1 MENDS
6 TFVAPEGV
14 YSVTEEHK
22 HSLLGVHTVNTA
34 PVQYPT
40 LIRTATVRFG
50 TSKAANSQVLSQLL
64 GGNREKDR
72 KERVLSAKDQRDDG
86 LSVSSSETPD
96 DVPSTEPSTSPDA
109 VPSPLMPHDQLNTIF
124 SQSPAQPGKKKSMSR
139 PKHNMRTTSS
149 TFITRLQNVDNLTR
163 NLQAKQGETTFLFYN
178 SGKSYIWAEV
188 GSKSKDPLA
197 KIYFSAYPTC
207 HDVNTTTV
215 SSDKIDVIIG
225 FNTGDILWF
234 DPISSRYGRINKQGR
249 ISSSPCSTVRWV
261 PSSPNLFLVAHAD
274 GTMVLYDKEREDG
287 TFVPKEPIAVEPLT
301 RVMNGTESAGS
312 QDGVWNPLD
321 SIFVTMPPWH
331 PAAIASPHP
340 GSKEKDKTPKNPVSH
355 WRVSNKRIV
364 DFVFSPDVKY
374 VAAIS
379 EDGCLR
385 IIDAI
390 AEQLVDCYS
399 SYFGALTCV
408 AWSPDGRYILTGGQD
423 DLLTV
428 YSPWD
433 QRVIARC
440 QGHSSF
446 VAAAA
451 FDDIRCDGRTYRFGS
466 VGEDNKLILWDFSSG
481 ALHRPKATHNQRLSM
496 TSSLSLARRRGE
508 STLYLGIPGADTTVP
523 RFHPA
528 PARNEV
534 AVLQPVLVK
543 ALDGELT
550 TDIEF
555 FSRGI
560 LTATKL
566 GLVRMWI
573 RPLSAHPRHLKGRS
587 HHTGR
592 IFVDPDFIG

>member
-22 HSLLGVHTVNTA
+22 HSLLGVHTVNAA
-34 PVQYPT
+34 PGQYPT
-40 LIRTATVRFG
+40 LVRTATVKFVAA
-50 TSKAANSQVLSQLL
+50 KAANSQVLSQLL
-64 GGNREKDR
+64 GGNREKD
-72 KERVLSAKDQRDDG
+72 KNHKLSSSKDQRDDG

-96 DVPSTEPSTSPDA
+96 DVPSPEPSTSPESNPTP
-109 VPSPLMPHDQLNTIF
+109 VLPHDQLNTIF
-124 SQSPAQPGKKKSMSR
+124 SHSPAQPGKKKSMSR

-163 NLQAKQGETTFLFYN
+163 NLQSRQGEATFLFYN
-178 SGKSYIWAEV
+178 SAKSFIWAEV
-188 GSKSKDPLA
+188 GSKAKDPLA
-197 KIYFSAYPTC
+197 KIFFSAYPTC
-207 HDVNTTTV
+207 HDVNITTA
-215 SSDKIDVIIG
+215 SSERIDVIIG

-234 DPISSRYGRINKQGR
+234 DPISSRYGRINKQN
-249 ISSSPCSTVRWV
+249 IQLPCSAVRWV

-287 TFVPKEPIAVEPLT
+287 TFTPKEPPTMELQT
-301 RVMNGTESAGS
+301 RVLNGTESPSS

-321 SIFVTMPPWH
+321 AIYVTMPPWH
-331 PAAIASPHP
+331 PAAIASPQP
-340 GSKEKDKTPKNPVSH
+340 GSKDKDKTPKNPVSH
-355 WRVSNKRIV
+355 WRVSKKKIV

-423 DLLTV
+423 DLLTI

-446 VAAAA
+446 VASVA

-481 ALHRPKATHNQRLSM
+481 ALHRPKVNS
-496 TSSLSLARRRGE
+496 
-508 STLYLGIPGADTTVP
+508 P
-523 RFHPA
+523 
-528 PARNEV
+528 
-534 AVLQPVLVK
+534 
-543 ALDGELT
+543 
-550 TDIEF
+550 
-555 FSRGI
+555 
-560 LTATKL
+560 
-566 GLVRMWI
+566 
-573 RPLSAHPRHLKGRS
+573 
-587 HHTGR
+587 
-592 IFVDPDFIG
+592 